1 MYKEKWLDGRFW
13 KICRLATKST
23 KYRMNLVST
32 LSRPFGLFLI
42 TQQCSSIRWN
52 EVQQNCQTIMG
63 LTKSPLY
70 IMTIENDDGLG
81 LWSRRDLNPEPLGH
95 HHPWNIIQFMF
106 TSSLKHV
113 CEVKPKQVFR
123 LQQLYHFSSVEQ
135 QRNCNFKSIPTLFSS
150 TKNLSNDNKS

>member
-1 MYKEKWLDGRFW
+1 MADFC

-32 LSRPFGLFLI
+32 LSWPFGLFLI

-52 EVQQNCQTIMG
+52 EVQQNCQMIMG

-95 HHPWNIIQFMF
+95 HHPWNIIQWN
-106 TSSLKHV
+106 SSCLLQV
-113 CEVKPKQVFR
+113 WNMCVKPKQVFR